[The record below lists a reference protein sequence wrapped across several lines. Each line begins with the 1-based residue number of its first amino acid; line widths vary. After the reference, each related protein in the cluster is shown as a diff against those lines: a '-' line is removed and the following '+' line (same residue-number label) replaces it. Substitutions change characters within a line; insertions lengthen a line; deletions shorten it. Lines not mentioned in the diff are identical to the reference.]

1 MPQFFGYLAGC
12 GISRVGLW
20 DPEVRGDAAAEY
32 CITVKL
38 LKRLPEDLTI
48 PDEFDG
54 VRVFKTYTGELY
66 AL

>member
-1 MPQFFGYLAGC
+1 MPQFFGYLTGC

-20 DPEVRGDAAAEY
+20 DLGVRGDAAAEY

-38 LKRLPEDLTI
+38 RKRLSEDLTI
-48 PDEFDG
+48 PDEFEG
-54 VRVFKTYTGELY
+54 VRVFKTYVGDLY